1 FQLPITLP
9 LILSIM
15 LLAAI
20 IRDPHGDLAFWASII
35 PFTSPVVMM
44 MRIPFDPPAWHIV
57 LSMVCMVL
65 GFIFTT
71 WLAGRIYRI
80 GILMHGAKVNYK
92 ILFKWLMMRN

>member
-1 FQLPITLP
+1 MYDTGKVITGLVVAV
-9 LILSIM
+9 IL
-15 LLAAI
+15 LTV
-20 IRDPHGDLAFWASII
+20 PFWFSII